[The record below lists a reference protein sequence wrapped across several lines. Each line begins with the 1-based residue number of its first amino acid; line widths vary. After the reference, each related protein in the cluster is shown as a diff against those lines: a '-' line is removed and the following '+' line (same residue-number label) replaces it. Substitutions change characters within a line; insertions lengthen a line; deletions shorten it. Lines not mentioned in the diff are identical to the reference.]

1 MARYTLSKMPDVRK
15 GDSYPDIIINVP
27 PAFDGW
33 TLQAQIWQPNKY
45 AVIPLFEVGDGIEE
59 VSPTQYKIKSKTDDY
74 PAGDYLFRLIFV
86 SPDEFKSSSFEG
98 SFKITPR
105 VLGAVAPVGALEIT
119 ANISEGDT
127 VNISVDVVEAVQGP
141 TGPPGT
147 TDYNDLDNRPTLGT
161 AAAQNVETFAT
172 AAQGVKA
179 DSALQVSDIVN
190 NLTTNDPE
198 KPASAAQA
206 MVLKGFIDTINN
218 ILASDDVSLDQLQEI
233 VNYIKENREDLESLS
248 ISSVIGLQSA
258 LNNLQASIDTK
269 AAQSSLLTKQ
279 YVLPRPTGIWMHDC
293 YWNGSAALT
302 NGRILFKKL
311 EVSAPITI
319 SDVAL
324 SVLVE
329 GSEGAVIR
337 IGIFKAG
344 ADTKPKILVADLG
357 TVDATTTGTKQ
368 INSLSILLTEG
379 LYFFGVV
386 LQGSPST
393 APKITWSHQMAE
405 VSNNRYGNI
414 QSDVDAFQ
422 FLTQAYYYYVNFV
435 FGALSDITELSGA
448 STIQIPFIAFKLS

>member
-1 MARYTLSKMPDVRK
+1 MPDVRK

-172 AAQGVKA
+172 AVIAALGVGINAGEVPGWDKIKLA
-179 DSALQVSDIVN
+179 IWAG
-190 NLTTNDPE
+190 
-198 KPASAAQA
+198 
-206 MVLKGFIDTINN
+206 VLAGLGDLVRSFF
-218 ILASDDVSLDQLQEI
+218 SDDV
-233 VNYIKENREDLESLS
+233 KE
-248 ISSVIGLQSA
+248 
-258 LNNLQASIDTK
+258 
-269 AAQSSLLTKQ
+269 AQQ
-279 YVLPRPTGIWMHDC
+279 V
-293 YWNGSAALT
+293 
-302 NGRILFKKL
+302 
-311 EVSAPITI
+311 
-319 SDVAL
+319 
-324 SVLVE
+324 
-329 GSEGAVIR
+329 
-337 IGIFKAG
+337 
-344 ADTKPKILVADLG
+344 
-357 TVDATTTGTKQ
+357 
-368 INSLSILLTEG
+368 
-379 LYFFGVV
+379 
-386 LQGSPST
+386 
-393 APKITWSHQMAE
+393 
-405 VSNNRYGNI
+405 
-414 QSDVDAFQ
+414 
-422 FLTQAYYYYVNFV
+422 
-435 FGALSDITELSGA
+435 LSDENPKEK
-448 STIQIPFIAFKLS
+448 TIVFTNLNDKPIG